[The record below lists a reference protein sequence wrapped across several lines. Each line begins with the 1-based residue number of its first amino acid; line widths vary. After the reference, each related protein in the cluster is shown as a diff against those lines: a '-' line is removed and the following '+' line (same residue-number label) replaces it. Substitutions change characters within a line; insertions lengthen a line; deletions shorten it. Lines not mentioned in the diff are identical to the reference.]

1 MPDTGWENSWEQ
13 NPTLLANRDN
23 RKSGFAPY
31 GNPVPQSGTH
41 FGPVTSQASAS
52 PLQQAMRAADI
63 RTELEEMDDI
73 STFESDDDSAAMSS
87 QQAPLMQPS
96 LEELLEAEMAAT
108 HATNTIHGGRVSGSP
123 YSHQPDIP
131 DDSALA
137 DLATHEVAR
146 ACRDI
151 VDDAR
156 TEAILNRISQKRR
169 EAAEILRLRALGAS
183 TPAVDDRDD
192 ESDEPEAANAAT
204 RAGPDYGIDIAQDP
218 PTRNFLFAFNARRLA
233 YATAMIAI
241 MAGSAT
247 VWKYGPPL
255 DLAALAG
262 VENPATLAEALP
274 KDERIADMP
283 AQTVTVS
290 SAIAKPV
297 SADATSMP
305 VPLPASREDWS
316 ATLAERLGPAL
327 QTPGQNARPQPKVVA
342 QTSSQKQEAPLPK
355 GPQQSATSELAFAS
369 EPAPAGETGR
379 KAITAI
385 TAITQPQPANTPTA
399 EAATSQA
406 PTSQAPT
413 SQAPTANPVAD
424 EAGNTNA
431 SGSPLQAR
439 KADEVDLALASAM
452 GLESLSEAARARLR
466 EKLVAGECLAPA
478 LAEAFGQVPVLAMRD
493 LVQKLDSGC

>member
-41 FGPVTSQASAS
+41 FGPATSQASAS

-63 RTELEEMDDI
+63 RTELEEMDDM
-73 STFESDDDSAAMSS
+73 STFESDDDSPAMPA
-87 QQAPLMQPS
+87 QEAPLMQPS

-108 HATNTIHGGRVSGSP
+108 HATNTISGGRDSGST
-123 YSHQPDIP
+123 YSHQPDIR

-183 TPAVDDRDD
+183 NPADD
-192 ESDEPEAANAAT
+192 ESDNESDESEAANAPT
-204 RAGPDYGIDIAQDP
+204 RPGPEYGIDIAQDP

-255 DLAALAG
+255 DLVALAV
-262 VENPATLAEALP
+262 VEKPSMQAEALP
-274 KDERIADMP
+274 QDERMADTP
-283 AQTVTVS
+283 VQTVTVS
-290 SAIAKPV
+290 SAIAEPV
-297 SADATSMP
+297 SADASRMP
-305 VPLPASREDWS
+305 ETLPASREDWS
-316 ATLAERLGPAL
+316 TTLAERLGPAP
-327 QTPGQNARPQPKVVA
+327 QTPRQNTRPEPKVVA
-342 QTSSQKQEAPLPK
+342 QTSRQQQEAPSPTS
-355 GPQQSATSELAFAS
+355 PQQSATSELAFAS
-369 EPAPAGETGR
+369 EPAPAGETAR

-385 TAITQPQPANTPTA
+385 TAIAQPQPPNTP
-399 EAATSQA
+399 TSQA
-406 PTSQAPT
+406 PTSQAAT
-413 SQAPTANPVAD
+413 SQAPTANPVAG